1 MDLSALDQSKNRYPT
16 DKRLT
21 IELYYMFSPD
31 KVFQLPFRQ
40 EMVLMTVLVREK
52 ICSEVGRIGFLGLTV
67 EDRGVKTVN
76 KEQC

>member
-1 MDLSALDQSKNRYPT
+1 
-16 DKRLT
+16 
-21 IELYYMFSPD
+21 MFSPD

-40 EMVLMTVLVREK
+40 QMVLMTVLVHEK
-52 ICSEVGRIGFLGLTV
+52 ICSEFGRIGFLGLTV